1 MALQNITISKI
12 LYDVKGDNTSLI
24 IKNIAPSLSKDIN
37 LSAMTTHQKLED
49 LLKTSMI
56 GIGDGVAVFDWV
68 SDKVEMPYILC
79 AKLDTPTE
87 FPSVDENLV
96 DIVLVLVCP
105 DKYGSLHLQ
114 YLSRLTRMFREEKLL
129 MAIRSVTS
137 VDGMVAVLSADYNQ
151 SIAA

>member
-1 MALQNITISKI
+1 MVLKNIIISKM
-12 LYDVKGDNTSLI
+12 LYDVKGDNASLI
-24 IKNIAPSLSKDIN
+24 IRNIAPSLSKDIN

-49 LLKTSMI
+49 LLRTSMI

-87 FPSVDENLV
+87 FPAVDKNMI
-96 DIVLVLVCP
+96 DIVLVLVSP
-105 DKYGSLHLQ
+105 EKYGSLHLQ

-129 MAIRSVTS
+129 TAIRSVTS
-137 VDGMVAVLSADYNQ
+137 VDGMVAVLSSDYNR

>member
-79 AKLDTPTE
+79 AKLDTPTA

-105 DKYGSLHLQ
+105 ERYGSLHLQ
-114 YLSRLTRMFREEKLL
+114 YLSRLTRTFREEKLL

-137 VDGMVAVLSADYNQ
+137 VDGMAAVLPADYNQ